1 MADAEKGSLF
11 VGLRNV
17 KDAKD
22 VKLTELEE
30 IFGKFGALNRCDLR
44 GSHAFLCTLHP
55 MFYFCVL
62 WFRKS
67 LQLYASLI

>member
-22 VKLTELEE
+22 VKATDLED

-44 GSHAFLCTLHP
+44 GSHAFLCTLHT
-55 MFYFCVL
+55 MHFARLFKTVSNFL
-62 WFRKS
+62 H
-67 LQLYASLI
+67 L